1 MSGPQIETLGPGLAV
16 ERRHAVVDRALRRPW
31 LGRYSGGESSRRRR
45 RQDARRGDG
54 ARRVPHRVFE
64 KARHHGGAGLQ
75 HGLADDEAAHLAF
88 DAIGI
93 DELPAGHLIEAQPCR
108 RQAILVSILHLRL
121 AFDQPGQQ
129 IVAEHQISRGGEHGR
144 ADQRQQGGSAEQS
157 EARDLEAAALLTAR
171 HMHDVIRVVLDELKR
186 PFTQGHV
193 TFPGRRYA
201 AGAAV
206 PARRAAEPRRPR
218 AMMKQY

>member
-45 RQDARRGDG
+45 QHARRGDG

-129 IVAEHQISRGGEHGR
+129 IVAEHQIARGGDHGR

-171 HMHDVIRVVLDELKR
+171 HVHDVIRVVLDELKR

-206 PARRAAEPRRPR
+206 PGPPRPPSRGGL
-218 AMMKQY
+218 AQ